1 MKQHCVLFL
10 FLIFTCR
17 LTSLS
22 GQDFSGLWEGYLLQD
37 GSEEKYTYQ
46 LDLDQTGDALIG
58 SSRAVSPDGKTF
70 ARFEVTGYIQ
80 GLQLVLQEIK
90 QLEPKSPWCLKN
102 LVLDWEKDHLKE
114 WVTGTW
120 RADGCVPGTLYLLR
134 SKGGSENIFT
144 EKAATPGVEGKWVG
158 TLSQSDRDYGF
169 YFTLDVLS
177 EKKGQSYIV
186 SEANGGSA
194 TMRLNW
200 TYEST
205 SKVFQFTEVNI
216 LQKTDPKWRWCIKS
230 GTLRYREEKNRLVL
244 EGEWSG
250 YIEGYTMETG
260 SCASGQLY
268 LERPLPSPEALQNAA
283 TVQVPYESEAKRK
296 VEVVRV
302 LEVKSPN
309 IKIRVWDNGT
319 VDGDVVTLFLNGSR
333 ILNQYRV
340 NKHRMAIPV
349 KLEQEN
355 NFLILHAE
363 DLGDIPP
370 NTVAVAV
377 DDGEREQIIILSS
390 NLEES
395 GAVMIRQFKF

>member
-1 MKQHCVLFL
+1 MKQHSASLLCLTL
-10 FLIFTCR
+10 TCC
-17 LTSLS
+17 LPTLS
-22 GQDFSGLWEGYLLQD
+22 GQDFSGLWDGYLVQD

-58 SSRAVSPDGKTF
+58 TSYSVSPDGKSY
-70 ARFEVTGYIQ
+70 ARFEITGYIQ
-80 GLQLVLQEIK
+80 GTQLVLQEIK

-120 RADGCVPGTLYLLR
+120 RADGCVPGISYLVR
-134 SKGGSENIFT
+134 QKGSTGHTFT
-144 EKAATPGVEGKWVG
+144 EKASTPGIEGKWVG

-169 YFTLDVLS
+169 YFTVDVQA
-177 EKKGQSYIV
+177 KDKGQSYIV

-194 TMRLNW
+194 TMHLNW
-200 TYEST
+200 TYESKA
-205 SKVFQFTEVNI
+205 KVFQFTEVDI
-216 LQKTDPKWRWCIKS
+216 LNKTDPKWRWCIKS

-260 SCASGQLY
+260 SCASGSLY
-268 LERPLPSPEALQNAA
+268 LEKPLPSQEALQSAA
-283 TVQVPYESEAKRK
+283 AVNTPYESESKRK

-309 IKIRVWDNGT
+309 IKIKVWDNGT
-319 VDGDVVTLFLNGSR
+319 VDGDVATLFLNGSR
-333 ILNQYRV
+333 ILNQHRV
-340 NKHRMAIPV
+340 TKHRMAIPV

-363 DLGDIPP
+363 DLGDISP
-370 NTVAVAV
+370 NTVAVSV

-390 NLEES
+390 NLNES